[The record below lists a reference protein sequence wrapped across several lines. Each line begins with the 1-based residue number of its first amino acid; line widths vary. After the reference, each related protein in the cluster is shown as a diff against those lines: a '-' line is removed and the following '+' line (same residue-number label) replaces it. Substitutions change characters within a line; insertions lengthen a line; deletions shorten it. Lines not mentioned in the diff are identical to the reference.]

1 MEAQALQHERRMK
14 AAQGDKEALEH
25 AIAAA
30 ELYMKAASAAKTA
43 EDRRRLGRKCK
54 ELIELGERLKARTKG
69 TTPDAV
75 AQRSVPESARPLT
88 TAEKTIIL
96 KASRLHG
103 HVFPP
108 WDSAPTP
115 EIFLD
120 TDGTPYADPAPFS
133 LSAEQKAMVAGWLR
147 PTELMS
153 VAGEPDEVLE
163 QLMTA
168 QAELDLAQD
177 LATDCSVV
185 ASLCAAARHFG
196 PTKDSLLAPL
206 MYPFDHKA
214 MQPQLSKSG
223 KYVFRMYFNGSW
235 RRVTIDDRLPASKTD
250 RTLYA
255 VDRRN
260 PRLIWPALVEKAYL
274 KIRGGYD
281 FPGSNSGTDLHAL
294 TGWIPEQIFLQSDEI
309 ELDETW
315 NRIKAAYDERNAILT
330 LGTGNILPEE
340 EKALG
345 LVREH
350 DYAVMDLKEEE
361 GARLLLVKNP
371 WIDSLVWTG
380 VGSSATLKAHT
391 AGSPKEGTSNQFW
404 MAFEDVLQHFDS
416 LYVNWNP
423 ALFSHRQDHHFRW
436 EMPDKTE
443 ELVFTHNPQYTVL
456 ATSRKPIWILL
467 SRHWQDGE
475 LDILRQR
482 RAEKDHGEDTGGGG
496 GHDSSLATVSKQLG
510 FMSLAIYA
518 TSPPGTRVP
527 LPDMSRRLHH
537 HPLVDSPN
545 ILLRYQPTPGVA
557 QTLVVTQSEL
567 PLPTYTFTLSFFSHE
582 PLTVAPAP
590 PPLPHSLS
598 VRGAWTRR
606 TAGGSPAH
614 PTYYTNPQYSLTL
627 PQPSPVTLVLSTST
641 HDLPVHIA
649 LAFPPRTPSCSSSP
663 SSPPSPQQRI
673 TSLSGRDILAASPEY
688 QHGGT
693 AASAP
698 RLDAGT
704 YNVILST
711 FEPGQLGDYTL
722 RVSAAVPP
730 RLEPIPADAAGM
742 LRTPVPVGTQ
752 PIPPGTLTSS
762 SSTTRFLAPVALT
775 RQTRLSAIAATSP
788 TPTSSPSASF
798 SLPGTHPSIRLSLS
812 LGRPGPH
819 ATILATAPR
828 SGDFV
833 DLAAPTTNAGSAL
846 FKGVPPAA
854 GLRTGETD
862 VHPDLAR
869 AGGLWVVL
877 EMRGGGRLESG
888 GGGDGGV
895 GPQGVAV
902 EVLSDGL
909 VKIGGW
915 EVEEGG

>member
-1 MEAQALQHERRMK
+1 MEIQALEHERRMK
-14 AAQGDKEALEH
+14 AARGDKEALEH

-69 TTPDAV
+69 TTADAAV
-75 AQRSVPESARPLT
+75 RRPVPESTRPLT

-108 WDSAPTP
+108 WDSAPGP
-115 EIFLD
+115 ETFSD
-120 TDGTPYADPAPFS
+120 AGDTPYTDPASFS
-133 LSAEQKAMVAGWLR
+133 LSAEQQAMVADWLR

-153 VAGEPDEVLE
+153 AAGESDEVLD

-168 QAELDLAQD
+168 RAELDLAQD

-196 PTKDSLLAPL
+196 PNQDSLLAPL
-206 MYPFDHKA
+206 MYPYDHKA
-214 MQPQLSKSG
+214 MRPQLSRSG

-250 RTLYA
+250 RTLYV

-309 ELDETW
+309 ELDEIW
-315 NRIKAAYDERNAILT
+315 NKIKKAYDERNAILT

-340 EKALG
+340 EEALG
-345 LVREH
+345 LVKEH
-350 DYAVMDLKEEE
+350 DYAVVDLKEED
-361 GARLLLVKNP
+361 GSHLLLIKNP

-391 AGSPKEGTSNQFW
+391 VGSTKDGASNQFW
-404 MAFEDVLQHFDS
+404 MVFEDVLQHFDS

-443 ELVFTHNPQYTVL
+443 ELVFTHNPQYSVL
-456 ATSRKPIWILL
+456 SPSGQPVWILL

-482 RAEKDHGEDTGGGG
+482 RAEKEHAHDGGSR
-496 GHDSSLATVSKQLG
+496 DSSLAIVSKQLG
-510 FMSLAIYA
+510 FTALAIYA

-527 LPDMSRRLHH
+527 LPDMSHRLHH
-537 HPLVDSPN
+537 HLLVDSPN

-557 QTLVVTQSEL
+557 QTLVVKQSEL
-567 PLPTYTFTLSFFSHE
+567 PLPSYTFTLSFFSHQ

-641 HDLPVHIA
+641 HDLPIHIA
-649 LAFPPRTPSCSSSP
+649 LVFPPRTPSSSSSP
-663 SSPPSPQQRI
+663 SSPPSPQQRV

-742 LRTPVPVGTQ
+742 LRTPVPAGPQHTPC
-752 PIPPGTLTSS
+752 PIIIA
-762 SSTTRFLAPVALT
+762 SSTIRFLAPVTLV
-775 RQTRLSAIAATSP
+775 RQTRLSAIATTSP
-788 TPTSSPSASF
+788 SSTPG
-798 SLPGTHPSIRLSLS
+798 PGVVATPPSIRLSLS

-819 ATILATAPR
+819 ATILTTAPR
-828 SGDFV
+828 SGDFA
-833 DLAAPTTNAGSAL
+833 DLTGTPNTDTGTL
-846 FKGVPPAA
+846 FKGVPPAV
-854 GLRTGETD
+854 GLRTGEVD
-862 VHPDLAR
+862 VHPDTAR
-869 AGGLWVVL
+869 RAAGLWVVL
-877 EMRGGGRLESG
+877 EVRGGYS
-888 GGGDGGV
+888 GDGGGSV
-895 GPQGVAV
+895 GPEGVVV
-902 EVLSDGL
+902 EVLSDG
-909 VKIGGW
+909 VVTVGGW
-915 EVEEGG
+915 EVAEGD